1 MGKKPVVVPERANG
15 SLRFMFRA
23 LLRLLSM
30 VMLAIAVIMA
40 VLDATRSIA
49 ASALV
54 MTPLEASWMT
64 VSPWTLAWT
73 EAMIGE
79 RLPAFFLY
87 TVMAGFLALPGFA
100 VFAGLALLLSIA
112 GRRRERSASRFAVQ
126 R

>member
-1 MGKKPVVVPERANG
+1 
-15 SLRFMFRA
+15 MFRA

-49 ASALV
+49 ADAVV
-54 MTPLEASWMT
+54 MTPLETSWMA

-73 EAMIGE
+73 EAMIGAS
-79 RLPAFFLY
+79 LPAFFLDP
-87 TVMAGFLALPGFA
+87 VAAGFLGLPGFA
-100 VFAGLALLLSIA
+100 VFAGLALLLAIP
-112 GRRRERSASRFAVQ
+112 GRRRERRVNRFAA

>member
-1 MGKKPVVVPERANG
+1 
-15 SLRFMFRA
+15 MFRA

-30 VMLAIAVIMA
+30 IMLAIAVIMA

-54 MTPLEASWMT
+54 MTPLEASWMA

-79 RLPAFFLY
+79 RLPVFFLY

-100 VFAGLALLLSIA
+100 VFGALALLFAIA
-112 GRRRERSASRFAVQ
+112 GRQPTRTASRFAAQ